1 MRWLEQAIREYEH
14 ARWTTDD
21 NRRVLPFEWGLEHI
35 GGRSDEPDPRGY
47 LNRWVPE
54 TIAHSDKWFAATP
67 PESFELVSENGTG
80 GSNLVLTF
88 PSGVRSPWA
97 ENNRVVARFFPA
109 RTSGAAVVVLA
120 NWNAKWNGQVNLCRW
135 LNRLGLTAL
144 KMSMP
149 YHDRRAI
156 PGHERADYLV
166 GPNIGLTLQAN
177 RQAITDARRCLRWL
191 ESQGYSRLGLLG
203 TSIGSSVGFITMV
216 HDRAV
221 RAGAFLH
228 VSRNFGD
235 VVRTGITT
243 AHVWEGL
250 RGNVSESEIANFWE
264 PISPHPYLDRFA
276 GSTQKMLV
284 VTARYD
290 PSMWPELSERMIA
303 EMREKRIDF
312 NLLRLPC
319 GHYSLELPPFS
330 WVAGSRLGRF
340 LFENLA

>member
-1 MRWLEQAIREYEH
+1 MRWLEQRIREYEH

-35 GGRSDEPDPRGY
+35 GGRRDDPDPRGY

-54 TIAHSDKWFAATP
+54 TIAHSDQWFATTP
-67 PESFELVSENGTG
+67 PESFELVSENGAGTH
-80 GSNLVLTF
+80 NLVLTF
-88 PSGVRSPWA
+88 PSSVHSPWP
-97 ENNRVVARFFPA
+97 ENNRVVARYFPA
-109 RTSGAAVVVLA
+109 RTSGAAVVVLS
-120 NWNAKWNGQVNLCRW
+120 NWNAKWHGQVSLCRW
-135 LNRLGLTAL
+135 LNTLGITAL
-144 KMSMP
+144 KLSLP
-149 YHDRRAI
+149 YHDRRRI

-177 RQAITDARRCLRWL
+177 RQAVTDTRRCLRWL

-203 TSIGSSVGFITMV
+203 ISIGASVGSITLA
-216 HDRAV
+216 HDAAV

-250 RGNVSESEIANFWE
+250 RNNVSETEIAKYWE
-264 PISPHPYLDRFA
+264 PISPHPYLERMA
-276 GSTQKMLV
+276 GSPQRMFV
-284 VTARYD
+284 VTAKYD
-290 PSMWPELSERMIA
+290 PSMWPELSEQMIA
-303 EMREKRIDF
+303 EMRAAGVEF
-312 NLLRLPC
+312 ELLRLPC

-330 WVAGSRLGRF
+330 WAAGGRLGRF